1 MSAGAITGT
10 TGTDDLREDDTIL
23 ELTGG
28 ENPLEFLRMNAMTIF
43 GLIARMSDPDRIEG
57 WRRAEDEHMDTD
69 RTVVLKALDRQAAA
83 LDEGQTPPIYHPFH
97 ARYDPAEDPLEDD
110 ADDADDDMKE
120 DEEDADTEDE
130 NEGEIE
136 AEGNDE
142 DDVQEDTGEVH
153 TEHGHDVHP
162 DANLEAGEVL
172 VVYHS
177 ETTEYIWAAR
187 ADADDPYILRVFDDG
202 EEIDEVTIGV
212 DEAFRLVRLDS
223 EKRQTDSVTV
233 ETPLEAAANG
243 GGSE

>member
-1 MSAGAITGT
+1 MIAGAITGT

-110 ADDADDDMKE
+110 ADDDMKE
-120 DEEDADTEDE
+120 DEEDTDTE

-136 AEGNDE
+136 IEAEDNDE
-142 DDVQEDTGEVH
+142 DDIQEDTGEAH
-153 TEHGHDVHP
+153 TEHCHDIHP

-172 VVYHS
+172 VVTRS

-187 ADADDPYILRVFDDG
+187 ADADDPYIHRVFDGG
-202 EEIDEVTIGV
+202 EQIDEVTIGV

-243 GGSE
+243 GDSA

>member
-110 ADDADDDMKE
+110 ADDDMKE
-120 DEEDADTEDE
+120 DEEDTDTE

-136 AEGNDE
+136 IEAEDNDE
-142 DDVQEDTGEVH
+142 DDIQEDTGEAH
-153 TEHGHDVHP
+153 TEHCHDIHP

-172 VVYHS
+172 VVTRS

-187 ADADDPYILRVFDDG
+187 ADADDPYIHRVFDGG
-202 EEIDEVTIGV
+202 EQIDEVTIGV

-243 GGSE
+243 GDSA